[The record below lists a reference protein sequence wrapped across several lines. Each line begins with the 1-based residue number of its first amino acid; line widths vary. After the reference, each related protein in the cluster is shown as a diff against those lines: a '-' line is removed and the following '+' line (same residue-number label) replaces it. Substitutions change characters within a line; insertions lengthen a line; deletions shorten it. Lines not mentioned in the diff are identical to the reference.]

1 MKNVIVIGAGMV
13 GSAMA
18 IDLLK
23 THKVTV
29 ADYNKSVLEEIK
41 SHHPEIHTLELNVKE
56 TSRLAEVISGY
67 DIVISAVPGFL
78 GYETLKT
85 IIERGRNVVD
95 ISFFPENALELDTLA
110 KSKNVTAVVDC
121 GVAPGMDNLILGYYN
136 EKLTIDSFECYV
148 GGLPKLRKWPFNYK
162 APFSPIDVIEE
173 YTRPAR
179 YVENGQT
186 IIKPAMSDLEHM
198 EFLKVGTL
206 EAFNTDGLRS
216 LIYTMGHI
224 PNMIEKTLRYPGHI
238 EKIQALKD
246 TGFLSKE
253 PIIFNDNPVIPF
265 EFTSRILFNEWKL
278 DAGEEELTVMKVRIK
293 GEKDGVKKEIVYDLY
308 DEYDIST
315 GITSMARTTGYT
327 ATAVANLILE
337 DKFSGRGVFP
347 PELIGK
353 FEHCFDYI
361 MKYLSERKVKYTKE
375 EIFL

>member
-29 ADYNKSVLEEIK
+29 ADYNKSALGEIK
-41 SHHPEIHTLELNVKE
+41 SRHQEIHTLELNVQEK
-56 TSRLAEVISGY
+56 SRLAEVISGY

-78 GYETLKT
+78 GFETLKT
-85 IIERGRNVVD
+85 IIECGRNVVD

-136 EKLTIDSFECYV
+136 EKLIIDSFECYV

-216 LIYTMGHI
+216 LIYTMCHI
-224 PNMIEKTLRYPGHI
+224 PNMIEKTLRFPGHI
-238 EKIQALKD
+238 DKIQALKD
-246 TGFLSKE
+246 SGFLSKE
-253 PIIFNDNPVIPF
+253 PIMFNDNSVIPF

-278 DAGEEELTVMKVRIK
+278 GVGEEEITVMKVKIK

-353 FEHCFDYI
+353 FKHCFDYI
-361 MKYLSERKVKYTKE
+361 MKYLSERNVKYTKE